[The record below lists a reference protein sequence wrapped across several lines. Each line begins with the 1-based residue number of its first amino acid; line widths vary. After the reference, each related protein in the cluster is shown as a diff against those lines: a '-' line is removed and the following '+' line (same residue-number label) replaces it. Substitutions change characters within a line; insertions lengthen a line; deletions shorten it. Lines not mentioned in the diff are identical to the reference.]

1 MSFNLTITKLT
12 NFLLMKP
19 NLESILFR
27 KFKEG
32 DYAAFNELF
41 SKYYQPLFLFAR
53 KFVEEDLAKDFV
65 QDCFYELWK
74 NRKRIELK
82 TTLSA
87 YLFTIVKNRCYKYFE
102 KERFRAGKLSE
113 IELQL
118 KQEELNY
125 FLHSEKSI
133 LEFEIRDRIQ
143 NTLEKLPPKCAQ
155 IFRDSRFNGLSNKEI
170 AQKHDLSIKTVE
182 KHVSKALKIFHDEF
196 KDLSHIYFVLLFKN
210 N

>member
-1 MSFNLTITKLT
+1 MKL
-12 NFLLMKP
+12 

-27 KFKEG
+27 KIKEG
-32 DYAAFNELF
+32 DYSAFNELF

-87 YLFTIVKNRCYKYFE
+87 YLFSIVKNRCYKYFE
-102 KERFRAGKLSE
+102 KERFRAEKQSE
-113 IELQL
+113 IEFQL
-118 KQEELNY
+118 KQEEINY

-143 NTLEKLPPKCAQ
+143 NTLEKLPPKCVQ
-155 IFRDSRFNGLSNKEI
+155 IFHDSRFNGLSNKEI
-170 AQKHDLSIKTVE
+170 AQKYDLSIKTVE
-182 KHVSKALKIFHDEF
+182 KHISKALKIFHDEF
-196 KDLSHIYFVLLFKN
+196 KDFNLSYFLLILKN
-210 N
+210 I

>member
-1 MSFNLTITKLT
+1 MKL
-12 NFLLMKP
+12 

-27 KFKEG
+27 KIKEG
-32 DYAAFNELF
+32 DYSAFSELF
-41 SKYYQPLFLFAR
+41 SKYYRPLFLFAR

-87 YLFTIVKNRCYKYFE
+87 YLFSIVKNRCYKYFE
-102 KERFRAGKLSE
+102 KERFRAGKQSE
-113 IELQL
+113 IEFQL
-118 KQEELNY
+118 KQEEINY

-155 IFRDSRFNGLSNKEI
+155 IFHDSRFNGLTNNEI
-170 AQKHDLSIKTVE
+170 AQKYDLSIKTVE
-182 KHVSKALKIFHDEF
+182 KHISKALKIFHDEF
-196 KDLSHIYFVLLFKN
+196 KDFNLSYFLLILKN
-210 N
+210 I

>member
-1 MSFNLTITKLT
+1 MKL
-12 NFLLMKP
+12 

-27 KFKEG
+27 KIKEG
-32 DYAAFNELF
+32 DYSAFSELF
-41 SKYYQPLFLFAR
+41 SKYYRPLFLFAR

-74 NRKRIELK
+74 NRKQIELK

-87 YLFTIVKNRCYKYFE
+87 YLFSIVKNRCYKYFE
-102 KERFRAGKLSE
+102 KERFRAGKQSE
-113 IELQL
+113 IEFQL
-118 KQEELNY
+118 KQEEINY

-155 IFRDSRFNGLSNKEI
+155 IFHDSRFNGLSNKEI
-170 AQKHDLSIKTVE
+170 AQKYELSIKTVE
-182 KHVSKALKIFHDEF
+182 KHISKALKIFHDEF
-196 KDLSHIYFVLLFKN
+196 KDFNLSYFLLILKN
-210 N
+210 I

>member
-1 MSFNLTITKLT
+1 MET
-12 NFLLMKP
+12 

-32 DYAAFNELF
+32 GCSAFNELF

-87 YLFTIVKNRCYKYFE
+87 YLFSIVKNRCYKYLE

-113 IELQL
+113 IEFQL
-118 KQEELNY
+118 KQDEINY

-155 IFRDSRFNGLSNKEI
+155 IFNDSRFNGLTNKEI
-170 AQKHDLSIKTVE
+170 AQKYDLSIKTVE
-182 KHVSKALKIFHDEF
+182 KHISKALKIFHDEF
-196 KDLSHIYFVLLFKN
+196 KELSHLYFLLIFKN